1 MKYKSIDKYLNKN
14 KKSSSSKGF
23 FNKFVIRVFIC
34 IVLVLG
40 LLIFLKFDKNNKQI
54 IYKYLYENNINFATI
69 NNWYQEHFGDILPFQ
84 NIVKDNTKLV
94 FNENLVYEDASV
106 YKDGVKLK
114 VDSNYLVPIIESG
127 IVVFIG
133 EKDDYGKTVIIE
145 QVDGV
150 NVWYGNI
157 DNINVS
163 LYDYVSKGELLAE
176 ANNSF
181 YMVFQ
186 KKGKYIKYQDYLK

>member
-1 MKYKSIDKYLNKN
+1 M
-14 KKSSSSKGF
+14 
-23 FNKFVIRVFIC
+23 
-34 IVLVLG
+34 
-40 LLIFLKFDKNNKQI
+40 
-54 IYKYLYENNINFATI
+54 
-69 NNWYQEHFGDILPFQ
+69 HFGDILPFQ

-145 QVDGV
+145 QVE
-150 NVWYGNI
+150 N
-157 DNINVS
+157 
-163 LYDYVSKGELLAE
+163 
-176 ANNSF
+176 
-181 YMVFQ
+181 
-186 KKGKYIKYQDYLK
+186 

>member
-14 KKSSSSKGF
+14 KIKGSSKGF
-23 FNKFVIRVFIC
+23 FYKFVIRVFIC